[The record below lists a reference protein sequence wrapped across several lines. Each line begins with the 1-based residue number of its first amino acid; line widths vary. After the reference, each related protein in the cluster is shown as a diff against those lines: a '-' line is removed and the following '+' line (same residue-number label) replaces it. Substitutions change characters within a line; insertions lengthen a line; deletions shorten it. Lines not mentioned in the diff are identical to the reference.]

1 MSELTVF
8 RPPAAQGIAWVR
20 EGWSLF
26 KLAAVPWAGMT
37 ALVFL
42 VLIGV
47 GSLPYV
53 GAVVVH
59 AISPF
64 VVAAY
69 MAASRAGLRGEPVN
83 FLFLGAGFNTGR
95 NSLFVIGIAYMLA
108 TLLIFRLVAFFTGGD
123 LDALVAQVEQP
134 HALTPDEA
142 QTLLQGVLPAMSLGA
157 LLMVP
162 VLMATW
168 FAPALAHF
176 EGFPPAK
183 AVWWSLWAC
192 GVNWRPL
199 LVYSSILGLAGIVA
213 VVIPYGLGLLVFIPW
228 TLTSTY
234 VAYRDIF
241 QAPEETAAA

>member
-1 MSELTVF
+1 VAAAPAFAMSELTVF

-47 GSLPYV
+47 GGLPYV

-59 AISPF
+59 AVSPF

-69 MAASRAGLRGEPVN
+69 MAASRASLRGEPVT

-108 TLLIFRLVAFFTGGD
+108 TLLVFRLVTFFTGGD
-123 LDALVAQVEQP
+123 LDAFVAQIEQSQT
-134 HALTPDEA
+134 LTQDQA
-142 QTLLQGVLPAMSLGA
+142 QTLLQGVMPAIGLGA
-157 LLMVP
+157 LLMLP
-162 VLMATW
+162 ILMAT
-168 FAPALAHF
+168 
-176 EGFPPAK
+176 
-183 AVWWSLWAC
+183 
-192 GVNWRPL
+192 
-199 LVYSSILGLAGIVA
+199 
-213 VVIPYGLGLLVFIPW
+213 
-228 TLTSTY
+228 
-234 VAYRDIF
+234 
-241 QAPEETAAA
+241 